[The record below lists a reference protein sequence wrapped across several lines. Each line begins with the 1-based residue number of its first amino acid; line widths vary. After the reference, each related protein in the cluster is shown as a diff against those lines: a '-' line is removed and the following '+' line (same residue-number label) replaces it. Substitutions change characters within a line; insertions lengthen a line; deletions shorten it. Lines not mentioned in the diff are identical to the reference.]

1 MKLLLILLSSLLSM
15 TLATEILD
23 LAVRTAIQRLNR
35 ERLALCVTLVGFEST
50 LVGFKLEMPGVNQD
64 HSQGKMNQFCSHF
77 IVNVYGLSAFN
88 ATSDR
93 FTSILNGQ
101 TSMVAV
107 MDSETFSK
115 VRLGDP
121 VVT

>member
-50 LVGFKLEMPGVNQD
+50 LVGFKILEMPSVIQD
-64 HSQGKMNQFCSHF
+64 HSQGKMNKFCSHF

-107 MDSETFSK
+107 MDSETFPK
-115 VRLGDP
+115 VR
-121 VVT
+121 